1 MGDNFNE
8 RNETKLRSSGSQK
21 IQERGTAAQPQLFT
35 AAAGQPVFRLRRC
48 PFQHCSRNLGLSRN
62 RLHDDDESDELDFD
76 GSFRSGN
83 AAVRS
88 LY

>member
-1 MGDNFNE
+1 MK
-8 RNETKLRSSGSQK
+8 ETKQNLEV
-21 IQERGTAAQPQLFT
+21 QEARKSKKGAQPQLFT